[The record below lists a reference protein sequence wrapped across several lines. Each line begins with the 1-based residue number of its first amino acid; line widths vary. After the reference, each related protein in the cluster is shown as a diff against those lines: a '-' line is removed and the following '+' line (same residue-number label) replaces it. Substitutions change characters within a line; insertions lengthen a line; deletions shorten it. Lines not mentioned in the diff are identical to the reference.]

1 MAREISLDSL
11 ESLRVAFLKLE
22 HARSDCDEIA
32 VTYFKGRALSR
43 LADLEAELAI
53 IENLAPRSA
62 DVELAVGSSLAELQD
77 LEGAKQKIPPHKL
90 R

>member
-11 ESLRVAFLKLE
+11 ESLRVALLKLE
-22 HARSDCDEIA
+22 HASSDCDEIA
-32 VTYFKGRALSR
+32 VAYFKSRAVSR

-53 IENLAPRSA
+53 IENLGPCSA

-77 LEGAKQKIPPHKL
+77 LEGAKQKIPPHNL
-90 R
+90 

>member
-1 MAREISLDSL
+1 MARELSLDSL

-22 HARSDCDEIA
+22 HAGSDCDAIA
-32 VTYFKGRALSR
+32 VAHFKSLALSR

-53 IENLAPRSA
+53 IENLAADSA
-62 DVELAVGSSLAELQD
+62 DVELPVGSSLAKLQD
-77 LEGAKQKIPPHKL
+77 LEGATQKILPRKP

>member
-11 ESLRVAFLKLE
+11 ESLRVALLKLE
-22 HARSDCDEIA
+22 HAGSDCDEIA

-62 DVELAVGSSLAELQD
+62 DVELPVGSSLAELPD
-77 LEGAKQKIPPHKL
+77 LEDDGGS
-90 R
+90 